1 MGMNENSS
9 RVSSAAIGCN
19 VFVAHVKRGYEERA
33 AHIEKML
40 GGMGV
45 GFKYMLDGDICDF
58 TPELI
63 GRYFKNGGLEW
74 PAQTSCTLKH
84 VLIYE
89 EIVKQ
94 GLDGAL
100 VLEDDICLH
109 KNFAEVFNQSIKEL
123 REMQCADNQCVRGG
137 VIISYEDTRLRFVE
151 RSRRKKGKVLYAGD
165 RDRMAG
171 CYYVDRAGA
180 ELMLRQIGE
189 SGGLGMPIDLYH
201 AWMLRHGGLSYLWCQ
216 PTVATQ
222 GSHNG
227 LFMSMLNT
235 TKGRFEVPLW
245 KMKRAYKKLLY
256 WFR

>member
-1 MGMNENSS
+1 MGKIRSQVKPE
-9 RVSSAAIGCN
+9 VKGEI
-19 VFVAHVKRGYEERA
+19 FVAHVKHGYEDRA

-40 GGMGV
+40 GDMGV
-45 GFKYMLDGDICDF
+45 GFSYMLDGDISDF
-58 TPELI
+58 TPELL
-63 GRYFKNGGLEW
+63 GRYFKNGGLERQS
-74 PAQTSCTLKH
+74 QTSCSLKH

-89 EIVKQ
+89 EILKR
-94 GLDGAL
+94 GLSGAL

-109 KNFAEVFNQSIKEL
+109 SNFGEVFNKSMAEL
-123 REMQCADNQCVRGG
+123 QEFNASSDADALKNG
-137 VIISYEDTRLRFVE
+137 VIINYEDTRLRFVE
-151 RSRRKKGKVLYAGD
+151 RSRREKERVLYAGD

-180 ELMLRQIGE
+180 ETMLRQIRDN
-189 SGGLGMPIDLYH
+189 GGLEMPIDLYH
-201 AWMLRHGGLSYLWCQ
+201 AWMLRNGRLAYLWCQ

-227 LFMSMLNT
+227 LFNSMLNT